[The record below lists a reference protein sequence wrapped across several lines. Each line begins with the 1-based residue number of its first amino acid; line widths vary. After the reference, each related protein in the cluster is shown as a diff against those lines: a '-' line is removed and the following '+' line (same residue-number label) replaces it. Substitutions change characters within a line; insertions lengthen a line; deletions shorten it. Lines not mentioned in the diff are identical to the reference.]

1 MTDLENKRVPASETT
16 GEAVPAAGAIAG
28 EGTTRVADPAPTEG
42 ATEGA
47 EASATVM
54 GKPADGI
61 QHTAPVAVEQERKA
75 AGEQPIVRIRNL
87 QKSFDDL
94 VVLRGVDL
102 DVYRGEVVVILGPSG
117 SGKST
122 MLRCINR
129 LEEPTG
135 GQIFFE
141 DTEIT
146 AKETDINKVRAKVGM
161 VFQNFNLFPHLTAK
175 KNVMLAQTKVLKRS
189 KEEAEKVAIEQLER
203 VGLGERVDYKPS
215 QLSGGQ
221 QQRVA
226 IARALAMSPHV
237 MLFDEATSA
246 LDPELVRDVLNVMK
260 ELAAEGM
267 TMIVVTHEMG
277 FARDV
282 ADRVVFMDG
291 GVIVEQ
297 GTPDE
302 VFDTPQSE
310 RTKDFLGHIS

>member
-1 MTDLENKRVPASETT
+1 MTDKESKQASAAEIDAAEMNAAEQSTA
-16 GEAVPAAGAIAG
+16 EANA
-28 EGTTRVADPAPTEG
+28 
-42 ATEGA
+42 A
-47 EASATVM
+47 EASAERADAERADAAPV
-54 GKPADGI
+54 GCVVDKPADGI
-61 QHTAPVAVEQERKA
+61 KHTAPVAVEQERKD
-75 AGEQPIVRIRNL
+75 AGEQPIVRIQNL
-87 QKSFDDL
+87 QKSFDEL

-135 GQIFFE
+135 GKIFFE

-146 AKETDINKVRAKVGM
+146 AKDTDINKVRAKVGM

-189 KEEAEKVAIEQLER
+189 KEEAEKIAIEQLER

-226 IARALAMSPHV
+226 IARALAMNPHV

-260 ELAAEGM
+260 ELASEGM

-302 VFDTPQSE
+302 VFDNPQSD
-310 RTKDFLGHIS
+310 RTKDFLGHIA